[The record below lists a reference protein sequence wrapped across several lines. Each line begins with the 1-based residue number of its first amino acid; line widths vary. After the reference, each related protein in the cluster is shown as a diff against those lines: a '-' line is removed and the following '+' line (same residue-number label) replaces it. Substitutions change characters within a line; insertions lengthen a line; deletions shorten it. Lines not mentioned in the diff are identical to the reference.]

1 MEICLSFDNGPEPEV
16 TPGVLAVLARRRI
29 PAMFFVIGERLRD
42 PKARAL
48 AAQARDAGHVIGNHT
63 LTHGAPLGRR
73 NAAEALHEIM
83 ETDVLLGDLAAPERY
98 FRPNGGGGA
107 LGAHLLNGAAA
118 RHLMAE
124 QATMV
129 LWNAVPGDF
138 RDADGWPATAHAML
152 RKAYEPVMLVLHDLP
167 NGAMRHLDRF
177 LGEVQDQG
185 WQFHAA
191 PPAGSVPLR
200 RGIPG
205 PDFARY
211 IAGP

>member
-1 MEICLSFDNGPEPEV
+1 MEICLSFDNGPEPEA

-29 PAMFFVIGERLRD
+29 PAMFFVVGEKLRD

-73 NAAEALHEIM
+73 SAAEALHEIT

-118 RHLMAE
+118 RHLIAA

-138 RDADGWPATAHAML
+138 RDAEGWPATAHAML
-152 RKAYEPVMLVLHDLP
+152 SAARAPVMLVLHDLP

-185 WQFHAA
+185 WHFRRD
-191 PPAGSVPLR
+191 PPPGCVPLR

-211 IAGP
+211 ICCP

>member
-29 PAMFFVIGERLRD
+29 AAMFFVIGAKLRD
-42 PKARAL
+42 PKAHAL
-48 AAQARDAGHVIGNHT
+48 ATQARDAGHVIGNHT

-73 NAAEALHEIM
+73 SSAEALHEIS
-83 ETDVLLGDLAAPERY
+83 ETDALIGDLAAPERH

-118 RHLMAE
+118 RHLMAQ

-152 RKAYEPVMLVLHDLP
+152 RMAREPIMLVLHDLP

-177 LGEVQDQG
+177 LGELQHQG
-185 WQFHAA
+185 WQFRRD
-191 PPAGSVPLR
+191 PPSGCVPLR

-211 IAGP
+211 ICGA